1 MRHGTWWKSG
11 SFAYRA
17 FVGVA
22 QATQP
27 LGVHPPIRSGSVRAW
42 ACERSPGRPRT
53 WGVELR
59 VTQPWA
65 GGPNAGSHSRRSG
78 PHRRYSVASR
88 VPSSRTLEAYT
99 RFLLAV
105 RGLAA
110 FAELGERWRQPCDR
124 IWPSSWIRAALIKIW
139 RASEYFPGAWEVESK
154 ARDLFSLDWRRLS
167 DVRLG
172 AGLMTKGA
180 GLRSVV

>member
-17 FVGVA
+17 LIGVA
-22 QATQP
+22 QETQP

-42 ACERSPGRPRT
+42 AWEARAGLGLEEWSFASLNPG
-53 WGVELR
+53 
-59 VTQPWA
+59 
-65 GGPNAGSHSRRSG
+65 GGSNAGSHSRRSG

-88 VPSSRTLEAYT
+88 VPSSRTLEDYT

-105 RGLAA
+105 RGPAA